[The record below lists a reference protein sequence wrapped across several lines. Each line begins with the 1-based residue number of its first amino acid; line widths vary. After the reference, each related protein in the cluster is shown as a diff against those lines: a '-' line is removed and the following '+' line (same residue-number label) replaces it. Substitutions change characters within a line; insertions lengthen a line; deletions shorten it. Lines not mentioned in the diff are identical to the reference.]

1 MAFCI
6 HKQSPASWE
15 LNAEVLVLFGYGRI
29 HHSWFFA
36 AQNFSRSSEINR
48 LLTGS
53 FLLLIFNLFFYLQLQ
68 KKRRKLFSK
77 KNFYEV
83 LYYLQVFWFDKNSDK
98 RTSRVN
104 SRTVEIQQKYWSSVK
119 CSKWESST
127 FISFTTNCHQF
138 LFNCYFFLDSNWFL
152 LVSDCIV
159 QKTIHKITLWSFHIP
174 WQCGVRQMHLRNNH
188 FLCLTL
194 EKYFLNFM
202 TFLLTFFS
210 ETFSIENFCLCQY
223 LLSKLV
229 YFCVKHLKSAPKL
242 KHGLDK
248 KFVLIIITTQSSRS
262 PFVCGTPTSL
272 LNFHSL
278 HMYIYKYISKV
289 KVFSSYTPVSS
300 LSNINHCR

>member
-1 MAFCI
+1 
-6 HKQSPASWE
+6 
-15 LNAEVLVLFGYGRI
+15 
-29 HHSWFFA
+29 
-36 AQNFSRSSEINR
+36 
-48 LLTGS
+48 
-53 FLLLIFNLFFYLQLQ
+53 
-68 KKRRKLFSK
+68 
-77 KNFYEV
+77 
-83 LYYLQVFWFDKNSDK
+83 
-98 RTSRVN
+98 
-104 SRTVEIQQKYWSSVK
+104 
-119 CSKWESST
+119 
-127 FISFTTNCHQF
+127 
-138 LFNCYFFLDSNWFL
+138 
-152 LVSDCIV
+152 
-159 QKTIHKITLWSFHIP
+159 
-174 WQCGVRQMHLRNNH
+174 
-188 FLCLTL
+188 
-194 EKYFLNFM
+194 M

-300 LSNINHCR
+300 LSNINHCRQRRSSSQLPQNKEAPLTQYFKMHLVYSTTWETTTAEPQTLSNWPLLLSPMFAFLKCFLLKTSVINNYWLIWPGNFTKAKNFQQIRYNFNYGKIQVRTAEE